1 MKEVINNNNK
11 YKLKYCKNLQCFMS
25 TGGSFW
31 LALSLLIKGLV
42 KTSFFVNLSKFG
54 TDFHAPKSGC
64 WSQKRPVLLGWSVY
78 MPFFFSILGWN
89 FIHLFDRDETSSRQK
104 HVNSKRHF
112 TIDRDDFIPRQISS
126 WDEIL
131 SVNTLLERVF

>member
-1 MKEVINNNNK
+1 MKKVINNNNK

-25 TGGSFW
+25 IGGSLW

-54 TDFHAPKSGC
+54 TDFHGPKSDYR
-64 WSQKRPVLLGWSVY
+64 SQKRPVLLGWRVN
-78 MPFFFSILGWN
+78 MPFFFHPGMSS
-89 FIHLFDRDETSSRQK
+89 FRDETSSQQK

-112 TIDRDDFIPRQISS
+112 TIERDDFIPRQISS
-126 WDEIL
+126 WDEFL
-131 SVNTLLERVF
+131 SVNTLLQRVF